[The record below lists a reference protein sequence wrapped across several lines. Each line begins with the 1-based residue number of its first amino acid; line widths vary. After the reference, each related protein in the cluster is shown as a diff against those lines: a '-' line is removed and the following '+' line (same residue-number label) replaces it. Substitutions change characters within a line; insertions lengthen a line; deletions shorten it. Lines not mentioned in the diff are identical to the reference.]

1 MPQIIILLIGI
12 LFLGCGTELST
23 VSKNSSPPQLQTKT
37 IEGIIQSIEGNYT
50 LEKGVYSYNK
60 NSSINKVINSSDL
73 VIEQLD
79 DDDYGYYFTMQV
91 EELTPTEAFGIFHKE
106 DNEYSK
112 RIIYSTN
119 ITKDSN
125 ISIDSNISDEHLKT
139 EITDKVKITQDN
151 NSIKIEMKVGD
162 GEATIIWTRNLNS
175 STFRSKELQHAE
187 HEYIKTYKERFLK
200 YFKDI

>member
-23 VSKNSSPPQLQTKT
+23 ISKNTPPPQLKTKK
-37 IEGIIQSIEGNYT
+37 IEGIEGNYT

-79 DDDYGYYFTMQV
+79 NDDYGYYFTMQV
-91 EELTPTEAFGIFHKE
+91 EELTPTEESGIFHKQ
-106 DNEYSK
+106 DNEYFK
-112 RIIYSTN
+112 RIIYSTD

-125 ISIDSNISDEHLKT
+125 ISIDSNISDEHLQT
-139 EITDKVKITQDN
+139 EITDKVKLLQDN
-151 NSIKIEMKVGD
+151 NSIKIGMKVGD
-162 GEATIIWTRNLNS
+162 GEATIIWTRDING
-175 STFRSKELQHAE
+175 STFRSKELKHAE

>member
-23 VSKNSSPPQLQTKT
+23 ISKNTPPPQLKTKEIQQD
-37 IEGIIQSIEGNYT
+37 IEGHYT
-50 LEKGVYSYNK
+50 LEKGIYSYNR
-60 NSSINKVINSSDL
+60 NSAINKVINSSNL

-91 EELTPTEAFGIFHKE
+91 EELTPTEESGIFHKKG
-106 DNEYSK
+106 DEYFK
-112 RIIYSTN
+112 RIIYSTD

-139 EITDKVKITQDN
+139 EITDKVKLSQDN
-151 NSIKIEMKVGD
+151 NSIKIGMKVGD
-162 GEATIIWTRNLNS
+162 GEVTIIWIKDINDE
-175 STFRSKELQHAE
+175 TFRTKELQHAE

-200 YFKDI
+200 YFKDT